1 MTKRMLIMLLL
12 CGVVFGGVFGM
23 KWFGNSMMNEFID
36 NMPTPAVSVSSSEVE
51 AQQWASTLNAV
62 GSLVAVRGADLTAE
76 MDGTVTS
83 IDFESGQT
91 VSEGDQLL
99 SLESVAERSELARLK
114 AQAKLAEIEVER
126 RAALFKRGT
135 ISKSEYDTAIAET
148 EVAKAAADAQQ
159 GRVNLK
165 TLRAPFAGELGIR
178 RVSVGQY
185 LRAGDAIVTLQALD
199 PIELDFS
206 LPEKQLGK
214 VQPGDTVTIVVDAL
228 GNRQFTGEVIAVE
241 PKIDPATRNFDL
253 RARLSNPEK
262 LLKPGL
268 YAKVSVDLNVPRAV
282 LVLPRTAIQYT
293 SYGDSVYAIRPQE
306 EGNKEGDLEVIQR
319 FVTLGEA
326 RGDYIEII
334 DGLEAGDEVASSG
347 LLKLRSG
354 QPVMIENALK
364 PQAKLAPTPPQG

>member
-62 GSLVAVRGADLTAE
+62 GTLVAVRGADLTAE

-228 GNRQFTGEVIAVE
+228 GNRQVTGEVIAVE

-268 YAKVSVDLNVPRAV
+268 YAKVSVDLNVPRDV

>member
-62 GSLVAVRGADLTAE
+62 GTLVAVRGADLTAE
-76 MDGTVTS
+76 MDGTVIS

-268 YAKVSVDLNVPRAV
+268 YAKVSVDLNVPRDV

>member
-83 IDFESGQT
+83 IDFESGQA

-268 YAKVSVDLNVPRAV
+268 YAKVSVDLNVPRDV

>member
-62 GSLVAVRGADLTAE
+62 GTLVAVRGADLTAE
-76 MDGTVTS
+76 MDGTVIS

-214 VQPGDTVTIVVDAL
+214 VQPGDTVTILVDAL

-268 YAKVSVDLNVPRAV
+268 YAKVSVDLNVPRDV

>member
-83 IDFESGQT
+83 IDFESGQA

-206 LPEKQLGK
+206 LPEKRLGK

-268 YAKVSVDLNVPRAV
+268 YAKVSVDLNVPRDV

>member
-23 KWFGNSMMNEFID
+23 KWLGNSMMNDFID
-36 NMPTPAVSVSSSEVE
+36 NMPTPAVSVSSSKVE
-51 AQQWASTLNAV
+51 TQQWASTLNAV
-62 GSLVAVRGADLTAE
+62 GSLVAVRGADIAAE

-91 VSEGDQLL
+91 VKAGDKLL
-99 SLESVAERSELARLK
+99 TLESVAERSELARLK
-114 AQAKLAEIEVER
+114 AQARLAEIEVER

-148 EVAKAAADAQQ
+148 EVAKAAAEAQQ

-178 RVSVGQY
+178 RVSLGQY
-185 LRAGDAIVTLQALD
+185 LRAGDIIVTLQALD

-214 VQPGDTVTIVVDAL
+214 VRPGDAVTIVVDAL
-228 GNRQFTGEVIAVE
+228 GSREFTGEVIAVE

-268 YAKVSVDLNVPRAV
+268 YAKVSVDLNVPRDV
-282 LVLPRTAIQYT
+282 LALPRTAIQYT

-306 EGNKEGDLEVIQR
+306 EGNKEGELEVLQR

-364 PQAKLAPTPPQG
+364 PKAKLAPTPPQG

>member
-185 LRAGDAIVTLQALD
+185 LRAGDAIVTLQAASRGPLFCLV
-199 PIELDFS
+199 EEACCL
-206 LPEKQLGK
+206 LTLLG
-214 VQPGDTVTIVVDAL
+214 
-228 GNRQFTGEVIAVE
+228 R
-241 PKIDPATRNFDL
+241 PATCG
-253 RARLSNPEK
+253 P
-262 LLKPGL
+262 LL
-268 YAKVSVDLNVPRAV
+268 
-282 LVLPRTAIQYT
+282 
-293 SYGDSVYAIRPQE
+293 
-306 EGNKEGDLEVIQR
+306 
-319 FVTLGEA
+319 
-326 RGDYIEII
+326 
-334 DGLEAGDEVASSG
+334 
-347 LLKLRSG
+347 
-354 QPVMIENALK
+354 
-364 PQAKLAPTPPQG
+364 

>member
-1 MTKRMLIMLLL
+1 MLLL

-268 YAKVSVDLNVPRAV
+268 YAKVSVDLNVPRDV

>member
-135 ISKSEYDTAIAET
+135 ISKSEYDKRLKKIEAIETAAYKLYQKLVE
-148 EVAKAAADAQQ
+148 EEAKRKD
-159 GRVNLK
+159 RI
-165 TLRAPFAGELGIR
+165 FEELEE
-178 RVSVGQY
+178 
-185 LRAGDAIVTLQALD
+185 AT
-199 PIELDFS
+199 
-206 LPEKQLGK
+206 KQ
-214 VQPGDTVTIVVDAL
+214 
-228 GNRQFTGEVIAVE
+228 
-241 PKIDPATRNFDL
+241 
-253 RARLSNPEK
+253 
-262 LLKPGL
+262 
-268 YAKVSVDLNVPRAV
+268 
-282 LVLPRTAIQYT
+282 T
-293 SYGDSVYAIRPQE
+293 SS
-306 EGNKEGDLEVIQR
+306 K
-319 FVTLGEA
+319 
-326 RGDYIEII
+326 
-334 DGLEAGDEVASSG
+334 
-347 LLKLRSG
+347 
-354 QPVMIENALK
+354 
-364 PQAKLAPTPPQG
+364 

>member
-159 GRVNLK
+159 GRVNLR

-268 YAKVSVDLNVPRAV
+268 YAKVSVDLNVPRDV

>member
-51 AQQWASTLNAV
+51 AQQWASTLSAV

-268 YAKVSVDLNVPRAV
+268 YAKVSVDLNVPRDV

>member
-12 CGVVFGGVFGM
+12 CVVVFGGVFGM
-23 KWFGNSMMNEFID
+23 KWFGNKMMNDFID
-36 NMPTPAVSVSSSEVE
+36 NMPTPAVTVSSSQVE
-51 AQQWASTLNAV
+51 TQQWASTLRAV

-76 MDGTVTS
+76 LDGTVTS
-83 IDFESGQT
+83 IDFESGQA
-91 VSEGDQLL
+91 VSAGDQLL
-99 SLESVAERSELARLK
+99 TLESVAERSELARLK

-126 RAALFKRGT
+126 RASLFKRGT

-148 EVAKAAADAQQ
+148 QVAKAAVEAQQ

-178 RVSVGQY
+178 RVSLGQY

-214 VQPGDTVTIVVDAL
+214 VNPGDVVTIVVDAL
-228 GNRQFTGEVIAVE
+228 GNREFSGEVIAVE

-268 YAKVSVDLNVPRAV
+268 YAKVSVDLNIPRQV

-293 SYGDSVYAIRPQE
+293 SYGDSVYAVRPQE
-306 EGNKEGDLEVIQR
+306 SGNKEGELEVIQR

-326 RGDYIEII
+326 RGDYIEIV
-334 DGLEAGDEVASSG
+334 DGLDAGDEVASSG

-354 QPVMIENALK
+354 QPVKIDNALQ
-364 PQAKLAPTPPQG
+364 PQPKLAPTPPQG

>member
-12 CGVVFGGVFGM
+12 CGVVLGGVFGM

-268 YAKVSVDLNVPRAV
+268 YAKVSVDLNVPRDV

>member
-12 CGVVFGGVFGM
+12 CVVVFGGVFGM
-23 KWFGNSMMNEFID
+23 KWFGNKMMNDFID
-36 NMPTPAVSVSSSEVE
+36 NMPTPAVTVSSSQVE
-51 AQQWASTLNAV
+51 TQQWASTLRAV

-76 MDGTVTS
+76 LDGTVTS
-83 IDFESGQT
+83 IDFESGQA
-91 VSEGDQLL
+91 VSAGDQLL
-99 SLESVAERSELARLK
+99 TLESVAERSELARLK

-126 RAALFKRGT
+126 RASLFKRGT

-148 EVAKAAADAQQ
+148 QVAKAAVEAQQ

-178 RVSVGQY
+178 RVSLGQY

-214 VQPGDTVTIVVDAL
+214 VNPGDVVTIVVDAL
-228 GNRQFTGEVIAVE
+228 GNREFSGEVIAVE

-268 YAKVSVDLNVPRAV
+268 YAKVSVDLNIPRQV

-293 SYGDSVYAIRPQE
+293 SYGDSVYAVRPQE
-306 EGNKEGDLEVIQR
+306 GGNKEGELEVIQR

-326 RGDYIEII
+326 RGDYIEIV

-354 QPVMIENALK
+354 QPVKIDNALQ
-364 PQAKLAPTPPQG
+364 PQPKLAPTPPQG